1 MEPHSTEVRESGMAL
16 LMKAMLPSTELG
28 LLAVVVGVGLLVAVQ
43 VAVDV
48 LHQGELFGEH
58 GPLLFLVDVGL
69 VDVDEQCALV
79 GKDLRT
85 VDAL

>member
-1 MEPHSTEVRESGMAL
+1 MAL
-16 LMKAMLPSTELG
+16 LMEATLLSTG
-28 LLAVVVGVGLLVAVQ
+28 SRLLAVVVGVRLLVAVQ

-58 GPLLFLVDVGL
+58 GPLLFLVVDF

-85 VDAL
+85 VDVLQVNLL

>member
-1 MEPHSTEVRESGMAL
+1 MAL
-16 LMKAMLPSTELG
+16 LMEATLLSTG
-28 LLAVVVGVGLLVAVQ
+28 SRLLAVVVGVRLLVVVQ

-58 GPLLFLVDVGL
+58 GPLLFLVVGF

-85 VDAL
+85 VDVLQVNLL